1 MKKLIFTII
10 SLFLIQLTVFAQ
22 DKMNYFPENNTKLDT
37 IHSLDYYRGD
47 TVILIDSTVHY
58 RFTDEV
64 AIPIS
69 KTWYKERDSEGRKFI
84 NINYSWDNINNTYRP
99 SSKDSILY
107 YNDNSIK
114 EKFTKSYDRI
124 MNNWK
129 HSAYVSYNSEGLPLV
144 EESLNWDSTIGQYYL
159 GNKII
164 STYSNDSLIISEQT
178 NIYDTA
184 TNDWQNKQLLE
195 YERNDFGNIVLSQ
208 TKDFDVINSNWVFVE
223 KTEYVRNGNSIITKR
238 TKSTFSKTLNEWMYV
253 DKQEYFLDNHDND
266 TLSISSTWD
275 EDTSSWR
282 NNLKTIKLF
291 NENNMI
297 VLDLDNLW
305 SDDLNDWYLD
315 NKIENYYN
323 TFGEID
329 TIIRSKWYR
338 EYEFWYGTSKQ
349 FRYYNEN
356 KVLIYVLN
364 QGYDL
369 VYEYWYN
376 RSRVMWEYE
385 IGYDVFI
392 IDEWENNAWYGRSRT
407 ENTFNEQGK
416 LVLQMG
422 YRRGTVETGWDI
434 IFRTNITYGEH
445 GGRLMSQS
453 ESNYYNAGWVLGS
466 KSYYYYSEYILPSA
480 IPEYNQ
486 IEFKVYP
493 NPCNKQLN
501 LEFENLN
508 NEKVEFKIYS
518 ILGKVV
524 DEGILDPVDINS
536 INVSHLENGFYM
548 IQAISGKKK
557 YSGKFIKF

>member
-1 MKKLIFTII
+1 MKKLSLFI
-10 SLFLIQLTVFAQ
+10 SLLIVIQITAISQEFN
-22 DKMNYFPENNTKLDT
+22 MNFIDT
-37 IHSLDYYRGD
+37 IPSIKEYQSKIIYRGD
-47 TVILIDSTVHY
+47 TVVLIDSTVYY
-58 RFTDEV
+58 RFTDEI
-64 AIPIS
+64 AIPVS
-69 KTWYKERDSEGRKFI
+69 KIWYKERDSEGRKFI
-84 NINYSWDNINNTYRP
+84 SINYSWDNLNNTYRP
-99 SSKDSILY
+99 SSTDSILY

-114 EKFTKSYDRI
+114 EKFTKNYDRI

-129 HSAYVSYNSEGLPLV
+129 HSAYVSYNSQGKPLI

-159 GNKII
+159 GSQVI

-195 YERNDFGNIVLSQ
+195 YVRNDFGNIVLSQ

-223 KTEYVRNGNSIITKR
+223 KTEYVRNENSVITKR
-238 TKSTFSKTLNEWMYV
+238 TKSNYNNTLNEWGYV
-253 DKQEYFLDNHDND
+253 DRQEYFLDNQDND
-266 TLSISSTWD
+266 TLLISSIWD

-315 NKIENYYN
+315 TKIENYYN
-323 TFGEID
+323 TFEEID

-376 RSRVMWEYE
+376 SSRVMWEYE

-392 IDEWENNAWYGRSRT
+392 IDDWKNNDWYGRSRT

-416 LVLQMG
+416 LILQMG

-434 IFRTNITYGEH
+434 IYRTNITYGEH

-453 ESNYYNAGWVLGS
+453 ENNYYNAGWVLGS

-493 NPCNKQLN
+493 NPTRGEIT
-501 LEFENLN
+501 LELPAESIESAVVFISDMQGRIIDVKPISNTNSTIDLSQQQSG
-508 NEKVEFKIYS
+508 IYFIRIS
-518 ILGKVV
+518 NGQKTGTKRIIL
-524 DEGILDPVDINS
+524 
-536 INVSHLENGFYM
+536 Y
-548 IQAISGKKK
+548 
-557 YSGKFIKF
+557 